1 MAGSNGATS
10 TRSPPDPLPP
20 AGPTGAIAARNR
32 CSVGRPVRPE
42 HPSEFPLP
50 EALRCVVVLPTYDE
64 AENIAGMLDRVLA
77 SPVVP
82 DVLVVDDSSPDG
94 TGALVEQVAARYP
107 SGRVRLLTRTTKDGL
122 GAAYR
127 AGFAHVLATGDHD
140 VVVQMD
146 ADGSHPVEALTRMLA
161 QIDHGADLVLGARY
175 VRGGALDEAWP
186 WYRKALSRGANVY
199 ARVLLGAPVADLTG
213 GFKAWRADLLRSL
226 DLSQLTAA
234 GYAFQ
239 IQTTL
244 AALQRGATVRE
255 VPILFTER
263 THGTSK
269 MSGDII
275 REAMVSVVR
284 MRRYGPTGRRP

>member
-1 MAGSNGATS
+1 MA
-10 TRSPPDPLPP
+10 
-20 AGPTGAIAARNR
+20 
-32 CSVGRPVRPE
+32 
-42 HPSEFPLP
+42 

-64 AENIAGMLDRVLA
+64 ADNITGMIERVLA
-77 SPVVP
+77 CPIAP

-94 TGALVEQVAARYP
+94 TGALVERIAARHP
-107 SGRVRLLTRTTKDGL
+107 EGRVRLLTRTTKDGL

-127 AGFAHVLATGDHD
+127 AGFAHALATGDHD

-146 ADGSHPVEALTRMLA
+146 ADGSHPVDTLPRMLA
-161 QIDHGADLVLGARY
+161 EIAGGADLVLGARY
-175 VRGGALDEAWP
+175 VPGGALDDAWP

-199 ARVLLGAPVADLTG
+199 ARVLLSAPVADLTG
-213 GFKAWRADLLRSL
+213 GFKAWRADFLRGL

-244 AALQRGATVRE
+244 AALQQGATVRE

-269 MSGDII
+269 MSKEII
-275 REAMVSVVR
+275 GEAMLAVVR
-284 MRRYGPTGRRP
+284 MRRFGPTGRR

>member
-1 MAGSNGATS
+1 M
-10 TRSPPDPLPP
+10 
-20 AGPTGAIAARNR
+20 
-32 CSVGRPVRPE
+32 
-42 HPSEFPLP
+42 P

-77 SPVVP
+77 SPAAP

-94 TGALVEQVAARYP
+94 TGALVEEVAARHP
-107 SGRVRLLTRTTKDGL
+107 AGRVRLLTRTAKDGL

-146 ADGSHPVEALTRMLA
+146 ADGSHPVEALPRMLA
-161 QIDHGADLVLGARY
+161 EVAGGADLVLGARY
-175 VRGGALDEAWP
+175 VPGGALDDAWP
-186 WYRKALSRGANVY
+186 WYRKALSRGANAY

-213 GFKAWRADLLRSL
+213 GYKAWRADLLRSL

-269 MSGDII
+269 MSGAII
-275 REAMVSVVR
+275 REAMLAVVR
-284 MRRYGPTGRRP
+284 MRLHGPAGRR

>member
-1 MAGSNGATS
+1 MA
-10 TRSPPDPLPP
+10 
-20 AGPTGAIAARNR
+20 
-32 CSVGRPVRPE
+32 
-42 HPSEFPLP
+42 

-64 AENIAGMLDRVLA
+64 ADNITGMLERILG
-77 SPVVP
+77 SPVAP

-94 TGALVEQVAARYP
+94 TGALVEQAAAQYAQ
-107 SGRVRLLTRTTKDGL
+107 GRVRLLTRTTKDGL

-127 AGFAHVLATGDHD
+127 AGFAHALATGDHD

-146 ADGSHPVEALTRMLA
+146 ADGSHPVEALERMLA
-161 QIDHGADLVLGARY
+161 QIAAGADLVLGARY
-175 VRGGALDEAWP
+175 VPGGALDDAWP

-199 ARVLLGAPVADLTG
+199 ARVLLRAPVADLTG

-244 AALQRGATVRE
+244 AALQQGATVRE

-269 MSGDII
+269 MSKAII
-275 REAMVSVVR
+275 REAMVAVLR
-284 MRRYGPTGRRP
+284 MRRHGPSGRP

>member
-1 MAGSNGATS
+1 MA
-10 TRSPPDPLPP
+10 
-20 AGPTGAIAARNR
+20 
-32 CSVGRPVRPE
+32 
-42 HPSEFPLP
+42 
-50 EALRCVVVLPTYDE
+50 EALRCVVVLPTYEE
-64 AENIAGMLDRVLA
+64 AGNIAGMLERVLSCPA
-77 SPVVP
+77 AP

-94 TGALVEQVAARYP
+94 TGDIVRRVAAGHP
-107 SGRVRLLTRTTKDGL
+107 DGRVRLLTRTTKDGL

-146 ADGSHPVEALTRMLA
+146 ADGSHPVEALPRMLA
-161 QIDHGADLVLGARY
+161 EVAAGADLVLGARY
-175 VRGGALDEAWP
+175 VPGGALDDAWP

-199 ARVLLGAPVADLTG
+199 ARVLLRAPVADLTG
-213 GFKAWRADLLRSL
+213 GFKAWRAELLRSL
-226 DLSQLTAA
+226 DLTQLTAA

-244 AALQRGATVRE
+244 AALERGARVRE

-269 MSGDII
+269 MSRAII
-275 REAMVSVVR
+275 REAMGAVWR
-284 MRRYGPTGRRP
+284 MRRHGPTGRPRREP

>member
-1 MAGSNGATS
+1 M
-10 TRSPPDPLPP
+10 
-20 AGPTGAIAARNR
+20 
-32 CSVGRPVRPE
+32 
-42 HPSEFPLP
+42 P

>member
-1 MAGSNGATS
+1 MSGRCAGRTGVASGARPSPITS
-10 TRSPPDPLPP
+10 ESTL
-20 AGPTGAIAARNR
+20 A
-32 CSVGRPVRPE
+32 
-42 HPSEFPLP
+42 

-64 AENIAGMLDRVLA
+64 ADNITGMIERVLA
-77 SPVVP
+77 CPIAP

-94 TGALVEQVAARYP
+94 TGALVERIAARHP
-107 SGRVRLLTRTTKDGL
+107 EGRVRLLTRTTKDGL

-127 AGFAHVLATGDHD
+127 AGFAHALATGDHD

-146 ADGSHPVEALTRMLA
+146 ADGSHPVDTLPRMLA
-161 QIDHGADLVLGARY
+161 EIAGGADLVLGARY
-175 VRGGALDEAWP
+175 VPGGALDDAWP

-199 ARVLLGAPVADLTG
+199 ARVLLSAPVADLTG
-213 GFKAWRADLLRSL
+213 GFKAWRADFLRGL

-244 AALQRGATVRE
+244 AALQQGATVRE

-269 MSGDII
+269 MSKEII
-275 REAMVSVVR
+275 GEAMLAVVR
-284 MRRYGPTGRRP
+284 MRRFGPTGRR